1 MSRTEQ
7 ARFMVLAVTR
17 MSYWMV
23 SFLGIA
29 ELACLPVAAHHR
41 LDLLVDLAALATT
54 ALFTLSIWLAPR
66 WALRVIDRMSR
77 PAAGRGSRS

>member
-23 SFLGIA
+23 SFLTIA
-29 ELACLPVAAHHR
+29 ELACLPVAARHR
-41 LDLLVDLAALATT
+41 LDLFVDLTALAVT
-54 ALFTLSIWLAPR
+54 ALFAVCIWLAPR
-66 WALRVIDRMSR
+66 WALSIIDHQS
-77 PAAGRGSRS
+77 GSTAQKRSAV